1 MITRRAF
8 QSGVLSA
15 AAVGGAA
22 AETSVA
28 PGTWSGVLEAGSQ
41 RLRLK
46 LELGADN
53 TASLVSVDQSPTPLP
68 GRVTLSG
75 ADRIEIDFPGIR
87 AAFVGRIVGP
97 DRLEGQW
104 SQGGSTLSLAFDRG
118 EGALASPAP
127 ARPLTK
133 ARLAELRA
141 GAGSPALAAASA
153 RRDSPVHVWVDGE
166 RAVGTGIAVQETD
179 LWHLGSITKSMT
191 SSLVARLADARAVHW
206 DDTVGDVLGAV
217 APDMRDVYRAV
228 TFRHLL
234 CHRSGLP
241 DNLPVAEVVAFSR
254 DIADAREERK
264 SYVRQSLAMAP
275 VGPMATT
282 FKYSN
287 NGYVVAGAMLEAK
300 LGKRWED
307 LIRMHLFEP
316 LGLSTAGF
324 GAPGHKGATDQPVGH
339 TRTATGE
346 ERRAYPVGAGVTDNP
361 VVIGPAGRV
370 HMSLQDLLRYLAAHR
385 DGTGYL
391 SPSAWKL
398 LHSPPFG
405 GDYAMGWIVRGDGTL
420 WHNGSNTLWYAE
432 VLFDAAGGI
441 VAAAAANDGYL
452 VKSSPAVGH
461 ALREAVAAAA
471 A

>member
-28 PGTWSGVLEAGSQ
+28 PGTWHGGLEAGSR

-118 EGALASPAP
+118 VGALAPSPA
-127 ARPLTK
+127 
-133 ARLAELRA
+133 
-141 GAGSPALAAASA
+141 GAA

-191 SSLVARLADARAVHW
+191 SSLVARLADAGAVHW

-307 LIRMHLFEP
+307 LIRIHLFEP

-398 LHSPPFG
+398 LHNPPFRG
-405 GDYAMGWIVRGDGTL
+405 HYAVGWVARGDGTL

-441 VAAAAANDGYL
+441 VAAAAANDGYP
-452 VKSSPAVGH
+452 VKRS
-461 ALREAVAAAA
+461 
-471 A
+471 

>member
-28 PGTWSGVLEAGSQ
+28 PGTWHGGLEAGSR

-118 EGALASPAP
+118 VGALAPPAP

-179 LWHLGSITKSMT
+179 LWHLGS
-191 SSLVARLADARAVHW
+191 
-206 DDTVGDVLGAV
+206 
-217 APDMRDVYRAV
+217 P
-228 TFRHLL
+228 
-234 CHRSGLP
+234 P
-241 DNLPVAEVVAFSR
+241 
-254 DIADAREERK
+254 
-264 SYVRQSLAMAP
+264 Q
-275 VGPMATT
+275 TT
-282 FKYSN
+282 
-287 NGYVVAGAMLEAK
+287 
-300 LGKRWED
+300 
-307 LIRMHLFEP
+307 
-316 LGLSTAGF
+316 
-324 GAPGHKGATDQPVGH
+324 
-339 TRTATGE
+339 
-346 ERRAYPVGAGVTDNP
+346 
-361 VVIGPAGRV
+361 
-370 HMSLQDLLRYLAAHR
+370 
-385 DGTGYL
+385 
-391 SPSAWKL
+391 
-398 LHSPPFG
+398 
-405 GDYAMGWIVRGDGTL
+405 
-420 WHNGSNTLWYAE
+420 
-432 VLFDAAGGI
+432 
-441 VAAAAANDGYL
+441 
-452 VKSSPAVGH
+452 
-461 ALREAVAAAA
+461 
-471 A
+471 